1 MVWIGGQGGCAGE
14 RVGQQSGWFTL
25 CAKLLREQAESEE
38 PTWEDAGLGD
48 PAQGEQAE
56 GSAEAQQEEAVE
68 SGDGAEPASFSQLEE
83 TGQAKQTGNLDM
95 IMDIPVV
102 LSVELGRTKML
113 INDILQLGQGSI
125 IELQKVVGE
134 PMEILINEKLMAR
147 GEVVV
152 VNETFGIRLTDIV
165 SPMDRIKQLG

>member
-1 MVWIGGQGGCAGE
+1 MANE
-14 RVGQQSGWFTL
+14 EEQQEES
-25 CAKLLREQAESEE
+25 QAESEE

-48 PAQGEQAE
+48 SAE
-56 GSAEAQQEEAVE
+56 GGQTENSTEAQQGEVGVGVDE
-68 SGDGAEPASFSQLEE
+68 AEPASFSQLEE
-83 TGQAKQTGNLDM
+83 PGQTQPVGNLDM

-125 IELQKVVGE
+125 VELEKMAGE
-134 PMEILINEKLMAR
+134 PMEIFINEKLMAR

-152 VNETFGIRLTDIV
+152 MNEKFGIRLTDII
-165 SPMDRIKQLG
+165 SPLDRIKQLG

>member
-1 MVWIGGQGGCAGE
+1 MSNE
-14 RVGQQSGWFTL
+14 EEQQEGKQT
-25 CAKLLREQAESEE
+25 ESEE

-48 PAQGEQAE
+48 PAQDEQAE
-56 GSAEAQQEEAVE
+56 GSAEAQQENVGEP
-68 SGDGAEPASFSQLEE
+68 GDGAEPAKFSQLED
-83 TGQAKQTGNLDM
+83 TGQAKPAGNLDM

-113 INDILQLGQGSI
+113 INEILQLGQGSV
-125 IELQKVVGE
+125 IELQKMAGE

-152 VNETFGIRLTDIV
+152 VNETFGVRLTDIV

>member
-1 MVWIGGQGGCAGE
+1 MSNEEEQE
-14 RVGQQSGWFTL
+14 EE
-25 CAKLLREQAESEE
+25 KQAEAEE
-38 PTWEDAGLGD
+38 PTRDDVGVGGS
-48 PAQGEQAE
+48 AQDEQAE
-56 GSAEAQQEEAVE
+56 GSTEAQQENVGE
-68 SGDGAEPASFSQLEE
+68 SGDGAEPATFSQLEE
-83 TGQAKQTGNLDM
+83 TGQSKPAGNLDM

-125 IELQKVVGE
+125 IELQKMAGE

>member
-1 MVWIGGQGGCAGE
+1 MSNE
-14 RVGQQSGWFTL
+14 E
-25 CAKLLREQAESEE
+25 EQEEEKQAVDEE
-38 PTWEDAGLGD
+38 PTWEDAGVGD
-48 PAQGEQAE
+48 QAQEEQAE
-56 GSAEAQQEEAVE
+56 RSAEAQQEDVGE
-68 SGDGAEPASFSQLEE
+68 SGDGAEPAGFSQLEE
-83 TGQAKQTGNLDM
+83 TGQAKPAGNLDM

-125 IELQKVVGE
+125 IELQKMAGE

-152 VNETFGIRLTDIV
+152 VNETFGVRLTDIV

>member
-1 MVWIGGQGGCAGE
+1 MSNEEEQQEEKQAVDEEPTWDDVGLGE
-14 RVGQQSGWFTL
+14 G
-25 CAKLLREQAESEE
+25 EQAESSV
-38 PTWEDAGLGD
+38 GD
-48 PAQGEQAE
+48 
-56 GSAEAQQEEAVE
+56 QQENVGE
-68 SGDGAEPASFSQLEE
+68 SGGGAEPANFSQLEDA
-83 TGQAKQTGNLDM
+83 GQTKPAGNLDM

-125 IELQKVVGE
+125 IELQKMAGE

-152 VNETFGIRLTDIV
+152 VNETFGVRLTDIV

>member
-1 MVWIGGQGGCAGE
+1 VIMANEVE
-14 RVGQQSGWFTL
+14 QQEGKQT
-25 CAKLLREQAESEE
+25 ESEE
-38 PTWEDAGLGD
+38 PTWDDVGLGD
-48 PAQGEQAE
+48 PAQDEQPE
-56 GSAEAQQEEAVE
+56 DSAVAQQGGVGVG
-68 SGDGAEPASFSQLEE
+68 GDGAESASFSRLEE
-83 TGQAKQTGNLDM
+83 TGQTQPVGNLDM

-125 IELQKVVGE
+125 IELEKMAGE

-152 VNETFGIRLTDIV
+152 VNEKFGIRLTDII
-165 SPMDRIKQLG
+165 SPLDRIKQLG

>member
-1 MVWIGGQGGCAGE
+1 MSNEEEQNE
-14 RVGQQSGWFTL
+14 EEQQEENQT
-25 CAKLLREQAESEE
+25 ESED
-38 PTWEDAGLGD
+38 PTWEDAGLDG
-48 PAQGEQAE
+48 PAQDEQTE
-56 GSAEAQQEEAVE
+56 SSAEAQQENVVE
-68 SGDGAEPASFSQLEE
+68 SGDGPEPASFSQLEE
-83 TGQAKQTGNLDM
+83 TGQTEPAGNLDM

-113 INDILQLGQGSI
+113 IHDILQLGQGSI
-125 IELQKVVGE
+125 IELQKVAGE

-152 VNETFGIRLTDIV
+152 VNDKFGIRLTDII

>member
-1 MVWIGGQGGCAGE
+1 MSNE
-14 RVGQQSGWFTL
+14 EEQQEEKQT
-25 CAKLLREQAESEE
+25 ESEE

-48 PAQGEQAE
+48 PAQDEQAE
-56 GSAEAQQEEAVE
+56 SSVEAPQGEVEAG
-68 SGDGAEPASFSQLEE
+68 GDGAEPASFSQLEE
-83 TGQAKQTGNLDM
+83 TGQTEPVGNLDM

-113 INDILQLGQGSI
+113 INEILQLGQGSI
-125 IELQKVVGE
+125 IELQKMAGE

-152 VNETFGIRLTDIV
+152 VNDKFGIRLTDIV